1 MDNLPYLKITI
12 ENQIN
17 IKRNE
22 MLGLAVKKGFGDHD
36 VLKCSQE
43 LDVLIY
49 QLMVL
54 DGGGVKFV

>member
-1 MDNLPYLKITI
+1 MDNLSFLKITI

-22 MLGLAVKKGFGDHD
+22 RLGLAMKKGFEDLD

-43 LDVLIY
+43 LDILIY
-49 QLMVL
+49 QIMVV